1 MTTFEKEETLRYEIY
16 YIGPRRIN
24 SIKDFTNSNCEARV
38 SPKDSIA
45 YRYEIISGLGH
56 GSFGQV
62 FKAYDH
68 KKK

>member
-1 MTTFEKEETLRYEIY
+1 MLRYETF

-24 SIKDFTNSNCEARV
+24 SIKDFTNASCEARV
-38 SPKDSIA
+38 LPRDSIA
-45 YRYEIISGLGH
+45 YRYEILNSLGH

-62 FKAYDH
+62 FKAFDH